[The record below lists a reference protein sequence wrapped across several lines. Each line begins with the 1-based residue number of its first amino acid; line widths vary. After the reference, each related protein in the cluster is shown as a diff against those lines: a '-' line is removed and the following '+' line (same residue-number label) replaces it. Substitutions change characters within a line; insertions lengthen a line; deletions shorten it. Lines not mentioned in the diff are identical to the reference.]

1 MEKRGGAVSEGWNLS
16 KPKLHI
22 YAKFLCTYLAVIIIL
37 LLGTLPVY
45 SHYADNLRQEETAK
59 VVRTLENG
67 IKRLEETVV
76 DLSWAITSLEEDFT
90 YRRLTSKSESLTPR
104 ELYAAI
110 QVQKSFA
117 VAVRNTSLLEYAFLS
132 FLNNDIIIDLE
143 RVYRNSDNF
152 YGAFLHYTERD
163 FDSVDDIRATG
174 NAVLPCQP
182 VTIRTRST
190 LLQGEYVT
198 LMFSNNFGQ
207 TTPNTIYAF
216 FGRGQL
222 LDLLLSPG
230 VAEQGA
236 LRIRD
241 AKGQEILY
249 SNPEQVSLAPDA
261 RGVKLL
267 ERDISLLGLTVQV
280 AVPDAMYV
288 GGLWKAMSR
297 VFVFTLVALFFST
310 LAAFL
315 FAYRNAKPIQNT
327 LKRIREIGSEA
338 RDAFGFI
345 NRALDTISMDRNKLS
360 VELQTYQKRLRHQ
373 TIESLLNGY
382 VVYADDPK
390 IDVHLP
396 RRNRLLL
403 FGASRPE
410 TGTRFGDDFVENYGE
425 LEAFVALNLIKA
437 GLPEGI
443 IVHETEERDIAVII
457 PGGGAPFGSA
467 QDVRAAVEGI
477 LETLKARLNVRPY
490 VAISPVF
497 DNPNHLS
504 REFTRAKNA
513 LETFPKQS
521 GTMIFLPEQ
530 EEANAYP
537 DLTPTVINQ
546 IYELLMMGAYDHLMA
561 VLDIVFAPEVL
572 LSSHFKQV
580 YYSVRGR
587 LLTVSFKIK
596 GEDGA
601 RHHIP
606 DYEPKKTNQ
615 ELLSELKESCRV
627 LCDLVNRQKVSQNSQ
642 LVNAILAY
650 INENYT
656 DSQLSATAIAR
667 RFNISSKYMSQ
678 FIKSQTGRTYSEYLE
693 NVRLERALQLLK
705 DPGINVTQIANS
717 VGFANQNTF
726 YKAFR
731 RVYRV
736 SPSTWRNSG
745 GEAGASSAAKD
756 E

>member
-1 MEKRGGAVSEGWNLS
+1 MI

-22 YAKFLCTYLAVIIIL
+22 YSKFLFTYLAVIIIL

-45 SHYADNLRQEETAK
+45 SHYADNLRQKETDK
-59 VVRTLENG
+59 VVRTLEAG

-117 VAVRNTSLLEYAFLS
+117 GAVRNISLIDYAFLS

-152 YGAFLHYTERD
+152 YGTFLHYTGQD
-163 FDSVDDIRATG
+163 FTNVDDIRAAG
-174 NAVLPCQP
+174 SPVLPCQP

-198 LMFSNNFGQ
+198 LMFSGSFGQ
-207 TTPNTIYAF
+207 NTQNALYAF
-216 FGRGQL
+216 FERGRL

-236 LRIRD
+236 LLIRD
-241 AKGQEILY
+241 MRGQEILN
-249 SNPEQVSLAPDA
+249 SNPQQISLEPAA
-261 RGVKLL
+261 RSMELI
-267 ERDISLLGLTVQV
+267 ERDTALLGLSIRV

-288 GGLWKAMSR
+288 GGLWNAMSM
-297 VFVFTLVALFFST
+297 VLLFALVALFFST

-315 FAYRNAKPIQNT
+315 FAYRNTKPIKNT
-327 LKRIREIGSEA
+327 LKRIREIGMGGDSEA

-345 NRALDTISMDRNKLS
+345 NRALDTISMDCNKLS
-360 VELQTYQKRLRHQ
+360 TELQTYQKRLRHQ
-373 TIESLLNGY
+373 TIENLLNGY

-390 IDVHLP
+390 IGVHLHK
-396 RRNRLLL
+396 RNRLLL
-403 FGASRPE
+403 FGASKSE
-410 TGTRFGDDFVENYGE
+410 AGTRFGGDWVKNYGE
-425 LEAFVALNLIKA
+425 LESFVALNLVKA

-457 PGGGAPFGSA
+457 PGEDEPPWNTQAVGE
-467 QDVRAAVEGI
+467 VVEGI
-477 LETLKARLNVRPY
+477 LETLNTRLNVRTCA
-490 VAISPVF
+490 AISQVF
-497 DNPNHLS
+497 DDPNLLV
-504 REFTRAKNA
+504 REFVRAKNA
-513 LETFPKQS
+513 LEAFPPQS
-521 GTMIFLPEQ
+521 DPMIWLPEQ
-530 EEANAYP
+530 EAANACP

-561 VLDIVFAPEVL
+561 VLDIVFTPDVL
-572 LSSHFKQV
+572 LSDHFKQA

-587 LLTVSFKIK
+587 LLTVLFKIRT
-596 GEDGA
+596 EDRAGQQ
-601 RHHIP
+601 IP
-606 DYEPKKTNQ
+606 DYDPKKSSQ
-615 ELLSELKESCRV
+615 ELLFELRESCRV
-627 LCDLVNRQKVSQNSQ
+627 LCGQINRQKVSHNSQ
-642 LVNAILAY
+642 LVNSILAY
-650 INENYT
+650 INQNYA

-693 NVRLERALQLLK
+693 NVRLEHALQLLK
-705 DPGINVTQIANS
+705 KPDINVMQIANS

-726 YKAFR
+726 YKAFK
-731 RVYRV
+731 RVYKV
-736 SPSTWRNSG
+736 SPSTWRSSG
-745 GEAGASSAAKD
+745 SEAGASSEGEKA
-756 E
+756 